1 MVAYKRRSTK
11 RYGKK
16 STKRTTRPKQAKLPN
31 VKSLARMVRKITL
44 KSQETKKSVALNP
57 LVAKTTQLE
66 NGEITYLDN
75 SPLYTTQGTADPN
88 VARTGNR
95 IGDEVIPVGLSIK
108 FMVGLQYQQ
117 SQVRFKWLLIRHS
130 PGDLPVDD
138 SLFTFSDMAV
148 NRQLC
153 SVDTER
159 FTIIAQRNFT
169 INALNRAAG
178 TSNYT
183 STQIY
188 EQGGV
193 VPTGTVYGNPEVNPL
208 GMASKI
214 VSVWVPGYKFGKVLR
229 YQNASGSPK
238 NFSYTSIIIP
248 YSNMYGGVQSLLQ
261 GGSKV
266 ARMDD
271 YISQF
276 YYKDA

>member
-1 MVAYKRRSTK
+1 MVSIRKKTSFRRKRPFSKRKPSSMRYKTNTK
-11 RYGKK
+11 ALVSLIKK
-16 STKRTTRPKQAKLPN
+16 
-31 VKSLARMVRKITL
+31 VSLKT
-44 KSQETKKSVALNP
+44 QETKKSVALNP
-57 LVAKTTQLE
+57 LTPKATLLE

-88 VARTGNR
+88 IARTGNR

-108 FMVGLQYQQ
+108 FMVGMHYQQ

-130 PGDLPVDD
+130 PLDLPVDD
-138 SLFTFSDMAV
+138 SLFTFSSIDV
-148 NRQLC
+148 NKQLC

-159 FTIIAQRNFT
+159 FTIIAQKTFI
-169 INALNRAAG
+169 INALNRGSG
-178 TSNYT
+178 TSTYAG
-183 STQIY
+183 TQIY
-188 EQGGV
+188 EQGGI

-208 GMASKI
+208 GMASRI
-214 VSVWVPGYKFGKVLR
+214 ISVWVPGSKFGKKLR
-229 YQNASGSPK
+229 YQNGLGSPK
-238 NFSYTSIIIP
+238 NWSYTSIIIP
-248 YSNMYGGVQSLLQ
+248 YSNMYGGVQGLLQ